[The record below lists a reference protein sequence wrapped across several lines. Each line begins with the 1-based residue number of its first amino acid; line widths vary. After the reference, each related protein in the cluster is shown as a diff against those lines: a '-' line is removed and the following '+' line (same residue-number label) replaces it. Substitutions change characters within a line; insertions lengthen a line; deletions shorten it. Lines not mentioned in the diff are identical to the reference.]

1 LDSFY
6 QIFLVSVPTYFSIS
20 FHPLDYLKTLQKLAG
35 LSQLLGAESDQERT
49 RLRGELEAN
58 AASARE
64 GIHVLIQGL
73 RDSYKKKL
81 EERRQ
86 QLKQYEQSLTSVM
99 GTSDGGE
106 DAAAI
111 KKGRLIAQTVGVVLP
126 DGAVCAL

>member
-1 LDSFY
+1 ME
-6 QIFLVSVPTYFSIS
+6 IVSICFSNVFTS
-20 FHPLDYLKTLQKLAG
+20 LEYMNMLQKLAG
-35 LSQLLGAESDQERT
+35 LSQLLGAESDEERT

-73 RDSYKKKL
+73 RDTYKKKL
-81 EERRQ
+81 EERMQ
-86 QLKQYEQSLTSVM
+86 QLNQYEQSLTSVM

-111 KKGRLIAQTVGVVLP
+111 EKGRRIAQTVGVVLP
-126 DGAVCAL
+126 DGAVRIL